1 MLPSPIFQLCK
12 AISEPLQTFG
22 VPCSKLG
29 QVHQSPLCTL
39 FPRVAAQPLIE
50 CIGARK
56 LTPPVKW
63 LDSHW

>member
-50 CIGARK
+50 R
-56 LTPPVKW
+56 V
-63 LDSHW
+63 